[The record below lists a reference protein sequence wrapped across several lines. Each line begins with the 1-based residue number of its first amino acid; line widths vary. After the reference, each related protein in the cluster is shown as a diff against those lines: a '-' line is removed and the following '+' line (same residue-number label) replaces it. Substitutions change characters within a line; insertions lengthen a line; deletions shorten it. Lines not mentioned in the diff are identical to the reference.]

1 MDKVEINNR
10 IQAIGQ
16 CEDDSQR
23 LELLAQLQENLET
36 DYERLTNLETQ
47 NSQLTSANEDLRSAN
62 MKLFLRIGEQR
73 ATHKDEFE
81 EDEKPKR
88 EFKNLFNEK
97 GTIK

>member
-16 CEDDSQR
+16 CEDPSQR
-23 LELLAQLQENLET
+23 LELLAKFQEDLEP
-36 DYERLTNLETQ
+36 DYDKITNLETQ
-47 NSQLTSANEDLRSAN
+47 NNQLSSDNEELRSAN
-62 MKLFLRIGEQR
+62 MKLFLRIGEQK
-73 ATHKDEFE
+73 APKNEPF

-97 GTIK
+97 GSIK

>member
-1 MDKVEINNR
+1 MDKVEINSR

-16 CEDDSQR
+16 CEDETQR
-23 LELLAQLQENLET
+23 LELLTQLQEGLDT
-36 DYERLTNLETQ
+36 DYDRLSDLETQ
-47 NSQLTSANEDLRSAN
+47 NNQLSSDNEELRAAN

-73 ATHKDEFE
+73 APAKEPFE
-81 EDEKPKR
+81 EEKPKR

>member
-16 CEDDSQR
+16 CEDASQR
-23 LELLAQLQENLET
+23 LELLAKFQEDLEP
-36 DYERLTNLETQ
+36 DYERLTDLETQ
-47 NSQLTSANEDLRSAN
+47 NSQLSSDNEDLRSAN
-62 MKLFLRIGEQR
+62 MKLFLRIGEQKGP
-73 ATHKDEFE
+73 AKEPF

-97 GTIK
+97 GSIK